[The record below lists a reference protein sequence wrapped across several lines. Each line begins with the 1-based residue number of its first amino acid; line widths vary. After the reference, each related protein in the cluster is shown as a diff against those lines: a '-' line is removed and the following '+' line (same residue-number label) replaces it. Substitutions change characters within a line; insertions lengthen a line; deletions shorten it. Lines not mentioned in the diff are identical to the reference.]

1 MCLQGV
7 VGLFRDCPWIL
18 RWRCLRVFFSARTHI
33 LVLNFGVCQFLVAVP
48 RLHGCEMLVPR
59 PGTGPAFP
67 ALRSRFLAPA
77 PPGGAPVCALAVCA
91 GSVLCEALPLQG
103 RRGVFLTYANI
114 IQLEMGSLWSV
125 VS

>member
-1 MCLQGV
+1 MDLTLALPSS
-7 VGLFRDCPWIL
+7 LFQ
-18 RWRCLRVFFSARTHI
+18 RTHTHI
-33 LVLNFGVCQFLVAVP
+33 SAQFWGVSVLSCGTQASWLRDVSSP
-48 RLHGCEMLVPR
+48 TR
-59 PGTGPAFP
+59 TGPAFP

-77 PPGGAPVCALAVCA
+77 PPGGAPVCALAGCA